1 MKLLFLEIETAGP
14 WKLPSVG
21 PAFVASFIRKRG
33 HEAKLLRVPVDR
45 ELSDVVGAVRGE
57 SPDIIGLSLTTRQW
71 LRAREVVSAV
81 TAQVDVPV
89 IAGGL
94 HPTFMPEATLAAD
107 GFDYVCLGEGEEAML
122 DLMNAIEDGDA
133 VHGSRIPNIWAKG
146 GERPDVRPVIRDL
159 DSMPVLARDM
169 LEEQFGVYHVVA
181 QRGCPYDCSYCA
193 GKAFRS
199 LYGASFSNRRRSPQN
214 VIDELVGVRESD
226 TLNYVIFLDDSFTTD
241 NRWVLEYCGLHAEK
255 VGVGF
260 SAGARVDAVTSEM
273 LHELARA
280 GCRHL
285 GFGVESGS
293 PRVRREIMRRFTSD
307 EQIRNAFVWAKDAG
321 ILATANYII
330 GLPGETAAD
339 IEMTL
344 ALHER
349 LEPDDFQW
357 FVYHPLPGTRLF
369 DLCRERGYLPDD
381 FLDR

>member
-1 MKLLFLEIETAGP
+1 MPRSAT
-14 WKLPSVG
+14 
-21 PAFVASFIRKRG
+21 
-33 HEAKLLRVPVDR
+33 D
-45 ELSDVVGAVRGE
+45 VGA
-57 SPDIIGLSLTTRQW
+57 
-71 LRAREVVSAV
+71 
-81 TAQVDVPV
+81 
-89 IAGGL
+89 
-94 HPTFMPEATLAAD
+94 
-107 GFDYVCLGEGEEAML
+107 
-122 DLMNAIEDGDA
+122 
-133 VHGSRIPNIWAKG
+133 
-146 GERPDVRPVIRDL
+146 
-159 DSMPVLARDM
+159 
-169 LEEQFGVYHVVA
+169 
-181 QRGCPYDCSYCA
+181 
-193 GKAFRS
+193 
-199 LYGASFSNRRRSPQN
+199 RRN

-381 FLDR
+381 FLDRSPCERESVLSLPDLSQSDIQYYCDKFAAAHGALCAKRCASGGAAPGPTDDRGV